1 MRTTKQMQREKR
13 RQLDEKLAFSFPTN
27 DLLEELASKC
37 TKDPSPDNSFQY
49 AFALSKSKN
58 PAELRYSISML
69 DSLVKNG
76 YQHQVDCMYGSATAY
91 YLLGEYDKTRSTCE
105 AILRNRPE
113 NDAAAELHTA
123 SIAAKDEEDEKK
135 ATKIAVGG
143 TVAVAAVGLA
153 LILGGRKR

>member
-153 LILGGRKR
+153 LLLGGRKR

>member
-1 MRTTKQMQREKR
+1 MRTTKEMQREKR

-113 NDAAAELHTA
+113 NDATAELHTA

-143 TVAVAAVGLA
+143 TVDVAAVGLA